1 MQIEHSELMWL
12 DEQHEVSL
20 DELAELSAL
29 TQQEL
34 TQLVESGVLIPN
46 KLAGS
51 KCYFN
56 SHCLVSIRKLSR
68 LKQDFDLDANA
79 LWLVLA
85 FLERIRML
93 EQQLSKI

>member
-34 TQLVESGVLIPN
+34 TQLVESGVLTPS
-46 KLAGS
+46 KHRGS
-51 KCYFN
+51 NYFFN

-79 LWLVLA
+79 LGLILA